1 MGHFDRDE
9 ASSRSRHVGCGP
21 DAEVIRVLSSAA
33 MGLCGLMVS
42 PGA

>member
-1 MGHFDRDE
+1 MSAIPESGSE
-9 ASSRSRHVGCGP
+9 IKLLA
-21 DAEVIRVLSSAA
+21 SAA